1 MCPLEA
7 VHKWGH
13 HGLISA
19 AALVWEE
26 CWVLDGRV
34 FLLCTDV
41 CRLHGMDVSR
51 GWGFQRGVAK
61 VFINYSIL
69 LWKCGNLCERI
80 FVSKDWSSLWC
91 LIGSWRNCCRSDQ
104 TNLNW
109 IFVWIGMIW
118 WYDENQLMSPGR
130 SNEKNL
136 NKIWSREKMVSNKFL
151 CWGLFFF
158 FLHQHYHHQHPF
170 LSSSLP
176 EYNTLFLPTKT
187 NTLFQE

>member
-1 MCPLEA
+1 MRSSQ
-7 VHKWGH
+7 G
-13 HGLISA
+13 
-19 AALVWEE
+19 
-26 CWVLDGRV
+26 
-34 FLLCTDV
+34 DV
-41 CRLHGMDVSR
+41 CWLHGIDVPR
-51 GWGFQRGVAK
+51 GWWFQRRVAK
-61 VFINYSIL
+61 VFINFL
-69 LWKCGNLCERI
+69 CGNLCARI

-91 LIGSWRNCCRSDQ
+91 LIGWWRNCCRSDQ

-118 WYDENQLMSPGR
+118 WYDENQLMSRGR

-136 NKIWSREKMVSNKFL
+136 NKIWSRKKMVSNKFL

-158 FLHQHYHHQHPF
+158 FLHQHYHHQHPS